1 MYGLFCYVGGLKLL
15 LPLSSTQYAC
25 GGRRH
30 DDAFLTQMA
39 SAKVKAHVWWHLWH
53 SGFAI
58 EKQKTRTLY
67 SFLTNDPSWKQ
78 KKKVRKMK
86 EMKFW
91 PFINVRLLCMT
102 HGCRPYKNV
111 WRLSEILSKNLCP
124 RKTKHYVSHTRG
136 FLFKNL
142 LSFVVET
149 WEWMLE

>member
-67 SFLTNDPSWKQ
+67 SFLTNDPSWRQ
-78 KKKVRKMK
+78 KKKWERWKKWSSDHSSM
-86 EMKFW
+86 
-91 PFINVRLLCMT
+91 L
-102 HGCRPYKNV
+102 GCCV
-111 WRLSEILSKNLCP
+111 WRMASNPTRMSEGCQKYYRRI
-124 RKTKHYVSHTRG
+124 YVLVKQSIMCLTH
-136 FLFKNL
+136 
-142 LSFVVET
+142 VVFFSRT
-149 WEWMLE
+149 FFHLWLRLENEC